1 MPQEMGRGWDEAA
14 EVQEWEGLDEELLG
28 VLAADAGSLLQ

>member
-14 EVQEWEGLDEELLG
+14 EVSVWDRLDDELLG
-28 VLAADAGSLLQ
+28 VLAEGV